1 MSRRF
6 HSSLVV
12 RLLALSVLVSVCS
25 IAATAWLAVRT
36 TTRAIR
42 QEQGQAIS
50 DDARIYEALLGR
62 AAAHTDW
69 QGVQPLVD
77 RLARETGHR
86 VVLTTQDRRPI
97 ADSADAA
104 DARHRTPLP
113 DRASATVDP
122 LAVDTGISGA
132 GGGDR
137 IDPRAAGP
145 FRLTRAERTRL
156 TALAQRHVTC
166 LRDIGID
173 ATTVTSP
180 GGRPRVSTP
189 GYSGSRCADDVLDR
203 PTPTEA
209 RALARL
215 DALVDACL
223 GRRGSGPVQLAP
235 DLTWTPTRSRTP
247 VDEGLVASCL
257 DSARREQLAPYVA
270 PAALLFIGS
279 PENAAA
285 ASPFDLSAPNRLRM
299 AGVVASVL
307 LLTVVVTVGLG
318 LQLVRPLRALTAA
331 AQRVKS
337 GDVAARV
344 QVTGKDEIGRLAE
357 VFNEMSQQRARL
369 ERLRT
374 EMVGDIAHELR
385 TPLSNI
391 RGWLEAADDGVVPA
405 DKALVG
411 SLLEEALLLQHIVDD
426 LQDLAAAD
434 AGALRLHKVPC
445 DVGELLRQVATAHG
459 GRADHAGVVLS
470 VDDVS
475 ACVGS
480 VVADPV
486 RLRQA
491 VANLVSNA
499 VRHTPPGGTV
509 TVMAR
514 RDDETVVIAV
524 ADTGAG
530 IRPEDLPRVFDR
542 FWRAEKSRSRSTGGS
557 GLGLAIVRNLA
568 HAHGGSVTAESTYGE
583 GSRFT
588 LRLPGGE
595 PGREPASPRRGSPRA
610 DGA

>member
-25 IAATAWLAVRT
+25 IAATAWLAART

-50 DDARIYEALLGR
+50 DDARIYKALLGR
-62 AAAHTDW
+62 AATHTDW
-69 QGVQPLVD
+69 RGVQPLVD

-97 ADSADAA
+97 ADSADA
-104 DARHRTPLP
+104 RHRTPLP

-132 GGGDR
+132 DGGDR
-137 IDPRAAGP
+137 IDPRAVGP
-145 FRLTRAERTRL
+145 FRLTGAERTRL
-156 TALAQRHVTC
+156 TALAQRRVSC
-166 LRDIGID
+166 LRSLGLP
-173 ATTVTSP
+173 AASTTAP
-180 GGRPRVSTP
+180 GGRPHVDPP
-189 GYSGSRCADDVLDR
+189 GYTGGRCADGVLDQ
-203 PTPTEA
+203 PTRTES

-215 DALVDACL
+215 DSLVDACL
-223 GRRGSGPVQLAP
+223 GRRGSGPVQLAL
-235 DLTWTPTRSRTP
+235 DLTWTPTRSRDP
-247 VDEGLVASCL
+247 VDGALVASCL

-307 LLTVVVTVGLG
+307 LLTVMVTIGLG

-331 AQRVKS
+331 AQRVKA

-344 QVTGKDEIGRLAE
+344 QVSGRDEIGRLAE
-357 VFNEMSQQRARL
+357 VFNEMSQQRAKL

-405 DKALVG
+405 DRALVG

-434 AGALRLHKVPC
+434 AGALRLHKVRC
-445 DVGELLRQVATAHG
+445 DVGELLRQVAAAHG
-459 GRADHAGVVLS
+459 GRADHAGVALS
-470 VDDVS
+470 VDVPADT
-475 ACVGS
+475 GT

-491 VANLVSNA
+491 VSNLVSNA

-509 TVMAR
+509 MVTAR
-514 RDDETVVIAV
+514 REDGALAIAV

-568 HAHGGSVTAESTYGE
+568 QAHGGTVTVESTHGK
-583 GSRFT
+583 GSLFT
-588 LRLPGGE
+588 LRLPG
-595 PGREPASPRRGSPRA
+595 
-610 DGA
+610 DGPEGQDVR

>member
-1 MSRRF
+1 MSGRF

-42 QEQGQAIS
+42 QEQGQVIS

-69 QGVQPLVD
+69 RGVQPLVD

-97 ADSADAA
+97 ADSAGAA
-104 DARHRTPLP
+104 HRTPLP

-122 LAVDTGISGA
+122 LAVDTAIA
-132 GGGDR
+132 GSAGGDR
-137 IDPRAAGP
+137 IDSRAVGP
-145 FRLTRAERTRL
+145 FRLTQAERTRL
-156 TALAQRHVTC
+156 TGLAQRRVAC
-166 LRDIGID
+166 LRDLGLP
-173 ATTVTSP
+173 ATTVTAAS
-180 GGRPRVSTP
+180 GRPRVSTP
-189 GYSGSRCADDVLDR
+189 GYSGDRCAADVLDR
-203 PTPTEA
+203 PTRTEA
-209 RALARL
+209 RALGRL
-215 DALVDACL
+215 DGLVDACL
-223 GRRGSGPVQLAP
+223 GRRGSGPVELAP
-235 DLTWTPTRSRTP
+235 DLTWTPTRSRGR
-247 VDEGLVASCL
+247 VDQGLVSSCL

-270 PAALLFIGS
+270 PPALLFIGS
-279 PENAAA
+279 PRDAAA

-299 AGVVASVL
+299 AGVVAGVL
-307 LLTVVVTVGLG
+307 LLTVVVTAGLG

-331 AQRVKS
+331 AQRVKE

-357 VFNEMSQQRARL
+357 VFNDMSRQRTEL

-405 DKALVG
+405 DRALVG

-445 DVGELLRQVATAHG
+445 DVGELLQQVATAHR
-459 GRADHAGVVLS
+459 GRADHAGVLLS
-470 VDDVS
+470 VDAGAAD
-475 ACVGS
+475 AGGIGT

-499 VRHTPPGGTV
+499 LRHTPPGGTV
-509 TVMAR
+509 TVTAR
-514 RDDETVVIAV
+514 REGGTVAVAV
-524 ADTGAG
+524 ADTGGG

-542 FWRAEKSRSRSTGGS
+542 FWRAEKSRNRGTGGS

-568 HAHGGSVTAESTYGE
+568 QAHGGSVTAESTYGK
-583 GSRFT
+583 GSLFT
-588 LRLPGGE
+588 LRLPGDERGA
-595 PGREPASPRRGSPRA
+595 GRTP
-610 DGA
+610 

>member
-62 AAAHTDW
+62 AATHTGW
-69 QGVQPLVD
+69 EGVRPLVD

-97 ADSADAA
+97 ADSADAG
-104 DARHRTPLP
+104 HRTPLP

-122 LAVDTGISGA
+122 LAVDAALA
-132 GGGDR
+132 GSPEGDR
-137 IDPRAAGP
+137 IDSRAAGP

-173 ATTVTSP
+173 ATAVTAP
-180 GGRPRVSTP
+180 GGRPRVTTP
-189 GYSGSRCADDVLDR
+189 GYSGTRCAEDALDR
-203 PTPTEA
+203 PTRTES

-215 DALVDACL
+215 DALVDTCL
-223 GRRGSGPVQLAP
+223 SRRGSGRVQLAL
-235 DLTWTPTRSRTP
+235 DLTWTPDWHNREP
-247 VDEGLVASCL
+247 VDEGLVVSCL

-299 AGVVASVL
+299 AGVVAGVL

-331 AQRVKS
+331 AQRVKA
-337 GDVAARV
+337 GDVSARV

-357 VFNEMSQQRARL
+357 VFNEMSQERAKL

-405 DKALVG
+405 DRALVG

-445 DVGELLRQVATAHG
+445 EVGELLRQVATAHG
-459 GRADHAGVVLS
+459 GRADHAGVALS
-470 VDDVS
+470 VDVGADGI
-475 ACVGS
+475 GS

-491 VANLVSNA
+491 VSNLVSNA

-509 TVMAR
+509 TVTGR
-514 RDDETVVIAV
+514 REDDAVVIAV
-524 ADTGAG
+524 ADTGGG

-542 FWRAEKSRSRSTGGS
+542 FWRAEKSRNRGTGGS

-568 HAHGGSVTAESTYGE
+568 HAHGGSVTAESAYGE
-583 GSRFT
+583 GSLFT

-595 PGREPASPRRGSPRA
+595 PGRKQESSRRASPRAG
-610 DGA
+610 GA

>member
-6 HSSLVV
+6 PSSLVV

-50 DDARIYEALLGR
+50 EDARIYEALLGR
-62 AAAHTDW
+62 AATHTDW
-69 QGVQPLVD
+69 RGVQPLVD

-104 DARHRTPLP
+104 GAGHRTPLP

-122 LAVDTGISGA
+122 LAVDA
-132 GGGDR
+132 GVSRTRSDDR
-137 IDPRAAGP
+137 IDSRAAGP

-156 TALAQRHVTC
+156 TALAQRRVTC
-166 LRDIGID
+166 LRSLGLP
-173 ATTVTSP
+173 AAVTTAP
-180 GGRPRVSTP
+180 GGRPHVDSP
-189 GYSGSRCADDVLDR
+189 GYTGDRCADEVLDR
-203 PTPTEA
+203 PTRSES

-223 GRRGSGPVQLAP
+223 GRRGSGPVQLAL
-235 DLTWTPTRSRTP
+235 DLTWRATATRDP
-247 VDEGLVASCL
+247 VNEALVSSCL

-279 PENAAA
+279 PDNAAA

-299 AGVVASVL
+299 AGVVGSVL
-307 LLTVVVTVGLG
+307 LLTVAVTTGLG

-331 AQRVKS
+331 AQRVKA

-344 QVTGKDEIGRLAE
+344 QVTGRDEIGRLAE

-405 DKALVG
+405 DGALVG

-426 LQDLAAAD
+426 LQDLAASD

-445 DVGELLRQVATAHG
+445 DVGELLQQVATAHG
-459 GRADHAGVVLS
+459 GRADHAGVALS
-470 VDDVS
+470 VDIADGI
-475 ACVGS
+475 GS

-499 VRHTPPGGTV
+499 VRHTPPGGAVTV
-509 TVMAR
+509 TAR
-514 RDDETVVIAV
+514 REDDAVVIAV
-524 ADTGAG
+524 ADTGGG
-530 IRPEDLPRVFDR
+530 IRPEELPRVFDR

-568 HAHGGSVTAESTYGE
+568 HAHGGTVTAESSYGE
-583 GSRFT
+583 GALFT
-588 LRLPGGE
+588 LRLPGEGQ
-595 PGREPASPRRGSPRA
+595 GREQASSRRGAPRS
-610 DGA
+610 GGV

>member
-62 AAAHTDW
+62 AATHADW
-69 QGVQPLVD
+69 QGVRPLVD

-86 VVLTTQDRRPI
+86 VVLTTRDRRPI
-97 ADSADAA
+97 ADSADSG
-104 DARHRTPLP
+104 HRTPLP

-122 LAVDTGISGA
+122 LAVDAALA
-132 GGGDR
+132 GSRGGDR
-137 IDPRAAGP
+137 IDFAPPP
-145 FRLTRAERTRL
+145 FRLTQAERTRL

-173 ATTVTSP
+173 ASAVTAP
-180 GGRPRVSTP
+180 GGRPRVITP
-189 GYSGSRCADDVLDR
+189 GYSGTRCAEDVLDR
-203 PTPTEA
+203 PTRTES

-215 DALVDACL
+215 GALVDACL
-223 GRRGSGPVQLAP
+223 SRRGGGPVQLAL
-235 DLTWTPTRSRTP
+235 DLTWTPASRSREP

-285 ASPFDLSAPNRLRM
+285 TSPFDLSAPNRLRM
-299 AGVVASVL
+299 VGVVAGVL

-331 AQRVKS
+331 AQRVKA

-357 VFNEMSQQRARL
+357 VFNEMSQERAML

-405 DKALVG
+405 DRALVG

-445 DVGELLRQVATAHG
+445 DVDELIRQVTTAHG
-459 GRADHAGVVLS
+459 GRADHAGVALS
-470 VDDVS
+470 VGVAADGL
-475 ACVGS
+475 GS
-480 VVADPV
+480 IAADPV

-491 VANLVSNA
+491 VSNLVSNA

-509 TVMAR
+509 TVAAR
-514 RDDETVVIAV
+514 REDDAVVIAV
-524 ADTGAG
+524 ADTGGG

-542 FWRAEKSRSRSTGGS
+542 FWRAEKSRNRGTGGS

-583 GSRFT
+583 GSLFT

-595 PGREPASPRRGSPRA
+595 PGREQASSHRGSPHA
-610 DGA
+610 GGT

>member
-1 MSRRF
+1 MRRRF
-6 HSSLVV
+6 HNSLVV

-36 TTRAIR
+36 TTQAIR

-62 AAAHTDW
+62 AATHADW

-77 RLARETGHR
+77 RLAQETGHR

-97 ADSADAA
+97 ADSAAA
-104 DARHRTPLP
+104 DHRTPLP

-122 LAVDTGISGA
+122 LAVESGISGS
-132 GGGDR
+132 GTGDR

-156 TALAQRHVTC
+156 TALAQRRVSC
-166 LRDIGID
+166 LRAIGID
-173 ATTVTSP
+173 ATIITSP

-189 GYSGSRCADDVLDR
+189 GYSGSRCADDVLDQ
-203 PTPTEA
+203 PTRTES

-215 DALVDACL
+215 DALADACL

-235 DLTWTPTRSRTP
+235 DLTWTPSRSRDP
-247 VDEGLVASCL
+247 VDEALVPSCL

-279 PENAAA
+279 PQNAAA

-331 AQRVKS
+331 AQRVKA

-344 QVTGKDEIGRLAE
+344 QVGGRDEIGRLAE
-357 VFNEMSQQRARL
+357 VFNEMSQQRAKL

-405 DKALVG
+405 DRALVG

-426 LQDLAAAD
+426 LQDVAAAD

-445 DVGELLRQVATAHG
+445 EVGELLQQVATAHG

-470 VDDVS
+470 VD
-475 ACVGS
+475 AAVGIGT

-486 RLRQA
+486 RVRQA
-491 VANLVSNA
+491 VSNLMSNA

-509 TVMAR
+509 TVTAR
-514 RDDETVVIAV
+514 REDGTVAIAV

-557 GLGLAIVRNLA
+557 GLGLTIVRNLA
-568 HAHGGSVTAESTYGE
+568 HAHGGTVSVESTHGA
-583 GSRFT
+583 GSLFT
-588 LRLPGGE
+588 LRLPGDG
-595 PGREPASPRRGSPRA
+595 PGGQDVP
-610 DGA
+610 